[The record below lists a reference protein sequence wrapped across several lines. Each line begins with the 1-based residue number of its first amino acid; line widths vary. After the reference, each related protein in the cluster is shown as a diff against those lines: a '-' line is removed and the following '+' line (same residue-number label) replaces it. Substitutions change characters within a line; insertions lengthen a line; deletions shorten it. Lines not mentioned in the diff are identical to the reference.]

1 MTSNPG
7 VKYRRSTSYKITFP
21 TLPSLN
27 TQPGEV
33 DLYQQHGSH
42 DVLYLKFIR
51 ASKLW
56 QKYLETG
63 TPVLFTWKQGKNS
76 GSWIGYVT
84 HVKTQDAAQERRE
97 LTVICSSATYLLK
110 ERATRTWTN
119 KTVTDVA
126 RIIAKEFGFTLV
138 TEPSKRKFEQ
148 LSIAGESYWE
158 WLREH
163 GNKIGYGLTFNGTEL
178 IFKPFDSLL
187 NESTF
192 NSPTLST
199 GDKLTSAN
207 VKALDR
213 TLDLFELDK
222 TDFNE
227 SSHNLFARK
236 QISGVNPFT
245 GKTINKNSTP
255 SSPKDS
261 SRAKIPKTFFNEF
274 STEVV
279 HSESFAKST
288 AEDSAANSSFS
299 FPAKARGQG
308 DPRISPL
315 KAINVAGTGAESDGF
330 WLVDQVHHAFNITGL
345 YEVELSLVTDGIG
358 NTVSSPFRKSALN
371 FNNTINVE
379 QKILNDSQRNPRKR
393 GSTGLISK
401 SGSFAAELDQGFN
414 SSNTRWRG
422 Q

>member
-1 MTSNPG
+1 MTYST
-7 VKYRRSTSYKITFP
+7 VAKYRRSTSYKITFP
-21 TLPSLN
+21 TLPSLT

-33 DLYQQHGSH
+33 DLYQEHGSH
-42 DVLYLKFIR
+42 DVLHLKFIR
-51 ASKLW
+51 VSKLW

-63 TPVLFTWKQGKNS
+63 TPVLFSWKQGKNS

-84 HVKTQDAAQERRE
+84 HVKSQDAAQERRE
-97 LTVICSSATYLLK
+97 LTVVCSSATYLLK

-119 KTVTDVA
+119 KTVPDVA

-178 IFKPFDSLL
+178 IFKPFDKLL
-187 NESTF
+187 DESTF
-192 NSPTLST
+192 NSSTLST

-236 QISGVNPFT
+236 NISGVNPFT
-245 GKTINKNSTP
+245 GKTINKIADP

-261 SRAKIPKTFFNEF
+261 TRSKMPKTFFNEF
-274 STEVV
+274 STDVV
-279 HSESFAKST
+279 HSDPFAKST
-288 AEDSAANSSFS
+288 AEDSAANSGFS

-308 DPRISPL
+308 DPRIAPL
-315 KAINVAGTGAESDGF
+315 KAVNIVGTGLESDGF
-330 WLVDQVHHAFNITGL
+330 WIVEKAHHSFNITGL
-345 YEVELSLVTDGIG
+345 YEIDLSLKTDGIG
-358 NTVSSPFRKSALN
+358 SSVSSPFRKSAID

-379 QKILNDSQRNPRKR
+379 QKILNDSKRNPSRS
-393 GSTGLISK
+393 GSTRLVSK
-401 SGSFAAELDQGFN
+401 SGSFAELNQGFD